1 MDKAQVLA
9 FEIIQVLIEKILD
22 IKESQEA
29 ELESIVSDEIH
40 RILQEHEEDEEDEE
54 DDVSSLKRV
63 NNVRL
68 PKNWGKVDGKK
79 F

>member
-40 RILQEHEEDEEDEE
+40 RLLQEHEEDEKE
-54 DDVSSLKRV
+54 VSSSKKV

-68 PKNWGKVDGKK
+68 PKNWGKVYGQK